1 MTTVKIIDASNQL
14 SELVDRAADERELII
29 ILTSE
34 GKPKAILLGLEAFEA
49 LVGMREY
56 AQRQLIPLD
65 IFQQQFQQALIEAGY
80 DSHQKIVDLV
90 QEIKQEIAAERQKKS
105 VTSAESKSSE
115 GVWWQLL

>member
-14 SELVDRAADERELII
+14 SELVNRAADERELI

-34 GKPKAILLGLEAFEA
+34 GKPKAILLGVEAFEA

-56 AQRQLIPLD
+56 AHRELIPLD
-65 IFQQQFQQALIEAGY
+65 SFQQQFQQALIEAGY
-80 DSHQKIVDLV
+80 DSHEKIVNLV
-90 QEIKQEIAAERQKKS
+90 QEIKQEMAAERQQKS

-115 GVWWQLL
+115 GV